1 MSEQVEYFNWAQ
13 ASTAA
18 LGKKN
23 SRFLDPTALA
33 FRGTAEAVSFQ
44 SGVILTD
51 IAIQRK
57 SQPRADFGHSRRP
70 ELGNPPSQALLRNR
84 DRIVQVHGAKGP
96 SCHRRRSKLLLR
108 GHPE

>member
-33 FRGTAEAVSFQ
+33 FRGFPCRARNNNSVGVSAEAVSFQ
-44 SGVILTD
+44 SGVMSLRALT
-51 IAIQRK
+51 
-57 SQPRADFGHSRRP
+57 
-70 ELGNPPSQALLRNR
+70 EY
-84 DRIVQVHGAKGP
+84 
-96 SCHRRRSKLLLR
+96 KL
-108 GHPE
+108 